1 MSGKH
6 NVNIKN
12 EHAKTN
18 INYNNPYDWQ
28 QIIFCVGTALR
39 VLKKGGIT
47 GATSMLSPLF
57 PHMRIIC

>member
-18 INYNNPYDWQ
+18 INYNSQSGWQ
-28 QIIFCVGTALR
+28 QIIF
-39 VLKKGGIT
+39 GG
-47 GATSMLSPLF
+47 AQRS
-57 PHMRIIC
+57 R